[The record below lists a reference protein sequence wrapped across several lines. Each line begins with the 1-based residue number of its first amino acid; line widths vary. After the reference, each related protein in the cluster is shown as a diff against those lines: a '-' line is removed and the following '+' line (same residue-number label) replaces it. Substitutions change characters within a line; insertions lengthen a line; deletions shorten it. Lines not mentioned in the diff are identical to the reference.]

1 MAAGGVRLPRLSPK
15 RPTPYVN
22 GEVPT
27 MAVVVKNLLMFS
39 VMILMLGVGLRTAF
53 GEVLDVAKRY
63 QLVMRGVLANFLMVP
78 VVFYLAL
85 NWGPFRPDVVIGL
98 LIMAAVPI
106 APMVPPFAG
115 AAKGDVPYAVGLMTI
130 AALLC
135 VPLTPLIL
143 KLSLP
148 KSEAGLEIDVLQIIQ
163 TLLTV
168 QLIPIGLGMAI
179 NHFSRTWTEKL
190 LVVVSKVGQIGLVIS
205 IVLIIALQ
213 GKLIIE
219 LGVLANFAVVLAII
233 IALLIGDL
241 MMRGETAS
249 LRRSLALATAIR
261 NVALGL
267 LIVNN
272 NYPGTPAVA
281 VVLVFGILSMVIA
294 VVYGKLTVRSEIV
307 TVT

>member
-1 MAAGGVRLPRLSPK
+1 
-15 RPTPYVN
+15 
-22 GEVPT
+22 

-63 QLVMRGVLANFLMVP
+63 QLVMRGVLANFLVVP

-130 AALLC
+130 VALLC

-143 KLSLP
+143 ELCLP
-148 KSEAGLEIDVLQIIQ
+148 KSEAGLEIDGLRIIQ

-168 QLIPIGLGMAI
+168 QLLPIGLGMAI
-179 NHFSRTWTEKL
+179 NHFSRKWTEKL
-190 LVVVSKVGQIGLVIS
+190 LVVVPKVGQIGLVIS

-219 LGVLANFAVVLAII
+219 LGVLPNVAVVLAII
-233 IALLIGDL
+233 VALLIGDL
-241 MMRGETAS
+241 MMLGETAS
-249 LRRSLALATAIR
+249 RRRSLALATAIR

-281 VVLVFGILSMVIA
+281 VVLVFGILSMFVA
-294 VVYGKLTVRSEIV
+294 VVYGKVTVRSE
-307 TVT
+307 TQSSAA

>member
-1 MAAGGVRLPRLSPK
+1 MAD
-15 RPTPYVN
+15 
-22 GEVPT
+22 
-27 MAVVVKNLLMFS
+27 VVKNLLMFS
-39 VMILMLGVGLRTAF
+39 VMILMLGVGLRTPF
-53 GEVLDVAKRY
+53 GQVLDVAKRY
-63 QLVMRGVLANFLMVP
+63 QLVLRGVLANFLVVP

-143 KLSLP
+143 KLCLP
-148 KSEAGLEIDVLQIIQ
+148 TSEAGLEIDALRIIQ

-179 NHFSRTWTEKL
+179 NHFRRTWTEKL
-190 LVVVSKVGQIGLVIS
+190 LVVVPKVGQIGLVIS

-219 LGVLANFAVVLAII
+219 LGVLANVAVVLAII
-233 IALLIGDL
+233 VALLIGAL
-241 MMRGETAS
+241 MMLGETAS
-249 LRRSLALATAIR
+249 RRRSLALATAIR

-281 VVLVFGILSMVIA
+281 VVLVFGILSMVVA
-294 VVYGKLTVRSEIV
+294 FLYGKLMVRAETQSSNV
-307 TVT
+307 

>member
-1 MAAGGVRLPRLSPK
+1 
-15 RPTPYVN
+15 
-22 GEVPT
+22 
-27 MAVVVKNLLMFS
+27 MFS

-53 GEVLDVAKRY
+53 GEVIDVAKRY
-63 QLVMRGVLANFLMVP
+63 QLVMRGVLANFLVVP
-78 VVFYLAL
+78 LVFYLAL

-98 LIMAAVPI
+98 LIMAAVPV

-143 KLSLP
+143 KLCLP
-148 KSEAGLEIDVLQIIQ
+148 KSEAGLEIDILLIIQ

-179 NHFSRTWTEKL
+179 NHFNRIWAEKL
-190 LVVVSKVGQIGLVIS
+190 LVVIPKVGQIGLVIS
-205 IVLIIALQ
+205 IVLIITLQ
-213 GKLIIE
+213 GTLIIK
-219 LGVLANFAVVLAII
+219 LGVIANVAVVLAII
-233 IALLIGDL
+233 VALLIGEL
-241 MMRGETAS
+241 MMLGETAS
-249 LRRSLALATAIR
+249 RRRSLALATAIR

-294 VVYGKLTVRSEIV
+294 VVYGKLRTIKE
-307 TVT
+307 